1 MDESWRQ
8 MFVVKM
14 FDTTNSYIS
23 NAKTEAV

>member
-1 MDESWRQ
+1 MDESWRH

-23 NAKTEAV
+23 NAKNEAV